1 MKIAKPASSAA
12 PSPPQYPS
20 GSNESGNTRIPSHR
34 ALPSSVQWSKPGNL
48 YSKDISTRRA
58 ARKHDERSK
67 VDLRIFLLVLPVRTQ
82 QINQLRHDLELELPR
97 LLAERAARN
106 AIERKHRAS
115 VRPQNLVVV
124 PSTQSKYLRARSLND
139 LVEMEMDGIVR
150 HSATQRIA
158 NVLIRDLYL

>member
-1 MKIAKPASSAA
+1 MKQTKQP
-12 PSPPQYPS
+12 
-20 GSNESGNTRIPSHR
+20 HH
-34 ALPSSVQWSKPGNL
+34 
-48 YSKDISTRRA
+48 SKDISTRRA

-67 VDLRIFLLVLPVRTQ
+67 VDLWIFLLALPLRTQ

-124 PSTQSKYLRARSLND
+124 PSTQSKHLRARSLND